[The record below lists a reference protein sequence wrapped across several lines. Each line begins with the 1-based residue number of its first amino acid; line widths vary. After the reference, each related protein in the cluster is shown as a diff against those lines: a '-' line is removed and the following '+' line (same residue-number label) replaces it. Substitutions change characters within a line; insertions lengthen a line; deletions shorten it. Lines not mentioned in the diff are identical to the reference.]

1 MTWTTHHNRGAVL
14 RDIEAATAARCDG
27 LLPMDL
33 DGVTAVFDDELDILA
48 ALQLRWYTRLAGMI
62 ERELFDA
69 PDSDLESAVIHAWH
83 LTNDELPGVRLVLD
97 HYSAAPS
104 DDVMRQ
110 ALAVGRLKEH
120 HLLALMAGLGG
131 YGHELSITV
140 GGRLEERA
148 RASYVPAKF
157 FTENVE
163 RVTFLDRVRALV
175 A

>member
-1 MTWTTHHNRGAVL
+1 MTWTTHHNRGHVL
-14 RDIEAATAARCDG
+14 REIETVTAERGDG

-33 DGVTAVFDDELDILA
+33 DGVSAVFDNEMDILA

-69 PDSDLESAVIHAWH
+69 PDADLEGAVIHAWH
-83 LTNDELPGVRLVLD
+83 LTNDELSGVRAVLD
-97 HYSAAPS
+97 HYTTNPT

-110 ALAVGRLKEH
+110 ALATARLKEH
-120 HLLALMAGLGG
+120 HLVALMAGLGG
-131 YGHELSITV
+131 YGHELSIAV

-148 RASYVPAKF
+148 RETYISAVHIA
-157 FTENVE
+157 EVHE
-163 RVTFLDRVRALV
+163 RTTIRDRVRALV

>member
-1 MTWTTHHNRGAVL
+1 MTWTTHHNRGHLL
-14 RDIEAATAARCDG
+14 REIETATAERRDG

-33 DGVTAVFDDELDILA
+33 DGVTAVFDDEMDILA

-69 PDSDLESAVIHAWH
+69 PDADLEAAVIHAWH
-83 LTNDELPGVRLVLD
+83 LTNDELPGVRAVLD
-97 HYSAAPS
+97 HYTANPTDAA
-104 DDVMRQ
+104 MRQ
-110 ALAVGRLKEH
+110 SLATGRLKEH

-131 YGHELSITV
+131 YGHELSIAV

-148 RASYVPAKF
+148 RDTYVSAVQAAEVHERASIF
-157 FTENVE
+157 
-163 RVTFLDRVRALV
+163 DRVRALV